1 MAFRSTATA
10 LVALIAAYVVQSK
23 ALPALTREM
32 SELGNDSPAAV
43 SWLMGLRG
51 WLIVVPLPGLVLGIA
66 AIALR
71 RLRPIL
77 SPLAAL
83 ASLAAVVALV
93 ATLAASLAAGL
104 GMENGMRLANCAA
117 GIVVSK
123 LGTAAAEPSEIRD
136 AAERYGV
143 ELLPWGG

>member
-1 MAFRSTATA
+1 MYFGRSLRRRPGSWATRLAFRSTATA

-51 WLIVVPLPGLVLGIA
+51 WLIVVPLPGLILGIA

-93 ATLAASLAAGL
+93 ATLAASLVP
-104 GMENGMRLANCAA
+104 MYQ
-117 GIVVSK
+117 IP
-123 LGTAAAEPSEIRD
+123 AELFEPR
-136 AAERYGV
+136 
-143 ELLPWGG
+143 